1 MSASDL
7 SCGMQGLPL
16 QRMDSLVVAHR
27 LSCPTAGGIL
37 VPQPGGWTRIP
48 CLANWSLNPWTTRKV
63 PYIVILKLLVLLSYL
78 MIDESTEEGPGQ
90 LLSPTPPG
98 RNFTGHSLSGGIIGY
113 PPAVLEWTS
122 NGSRLARNSARL
134 ALCGRK
140 ALTQFSPDFHFT

>member
-1 MSASDL
+1 MYLSASDL
-7 SCGMQGLPL
+7 SCGMQGLSL

-27 LSCPTAGGIL
+27 LSCPMAGGIL
-37 VPQPGGWTRIP
+37 VPQPGGWTRMP
-48 CLANWSLNPWTTRKV
+48 CLANCSLTPWTTRKV

-90 LLSPTPPG
+90 LLSPTPTRKELYRPQSVW
-98 RNFTGHSLSGGIIGY
+98 RNHRL
-113 PPAVLEWTS
+113 LEWTS